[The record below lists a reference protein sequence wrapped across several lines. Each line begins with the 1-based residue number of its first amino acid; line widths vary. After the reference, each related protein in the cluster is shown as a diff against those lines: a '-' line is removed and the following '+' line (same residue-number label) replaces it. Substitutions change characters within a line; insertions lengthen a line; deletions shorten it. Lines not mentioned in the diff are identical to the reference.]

1 MRRYH
6 VRLQRVKANAG
17 PSAGFIITVDAVSS
31 DMAKITAEAR
41 YPGYRCLSA
50 PTVARC
56 Q

>member
-1 MRRYH
+1 MRHYH

-31 DMAKITAEAR
+31 DMARITAEAR

-50 PTVARC
+50 PTVARY